1 MMIKVNESWYIEL
14 FVSNRSI
21 KRLLSNACVNIY
33 FFQSIVFVNICLLSI
48 FFFDRFY
55 PVEKCGG
62 TPYRDALTLSKGN
75 PQSDFEFDVLT
86 RYKRQTILNWHN

>member
-1 MMIKVNESWYIEL
+1 MVYWTICEQQIYQKSFIKCLCQYIP
-14 FVSNRSI
+14 FSI
-21 KRLLSNACVNIY
+21 NSFCQYLSFI
-33 FFQSIVFVNICLLSI
+33 SI
-48 FFFDRFY
+48 FFDRFY

-86 RYKRQTILNWHN
+86 RYKRQTISNWHN